1 MTSVVEGHR
10 DIQQVEQQGR
20 CSALVLG
27 GGGGLG
33 IAQAA
38 YIQAAA
44 ELGFR
49 PSIVVGTSVG
59 SLNGAWVAMHPDDPS
74 GLLDVWRGLHRMKV
88 LHLNPL
94 HLAARLAGRTGG
106 ISPNTIV
113 PYLIEHHIGKQCFEQ
128 TQVPLA
134 VVATNLSEGCKHVFR
149 EGRLDRAILA
159 STAIPGV
166 FDPVKIGGD
175 LFVDGCVTASVDL
188 ATAIEMGATEILAID
203 LTSTP
208 EPGQPRGVYG
218 VLRRSLGILSH
229 ATTDAMQAIARRH
242 MPVSVL
248 RPTVGSLSPWRI
260 AVDENDIEAS
270 LNEARVKL
278 RAALDADGH
287 VRPTLPAKPT
297 ASRRVY
303 ESAPI
308 KLKANAKAGHPRLGT
323 GEATA
328 G

>member
-1 MTSVVEGHR
+1 MT
-10 DIQQVEQQGR
+10 
-20 CSALVLG
+20 
-27 GGGGLG
+27 
-33 IAQAA
+33 QAA

-49 PSIVVGTSVG
+49 PAIVVGTSVG
-59 SLNGAWVAMHPDDPS
+59 ALNGAWVTMHPDDPG

-88 LHLNPL
+88 LNLNPL
-94 HLAARLAGRTGG
+94 RLAARLAGRTGG

-113 PYLIEHHIGKQCFEQ
+113 PYLIEHHIGERSFEDAE
-128 TQVPLA
+128 VPLA

-166 FDPVKIGGD
+166 FDPVNIGGD

-203 LTSTP
+203 LTSVP
-208 EPGQPRGVYG
+208 EPGQPRGVYS

-248 RPTVGSLSPWRI
+248 RPGVGSLSPWRI
-260 AVDENDIEAS
+260 AVEEKDIQAS
-270 LNEARVKL
+270 LAEA
-278 RAALDADGH
+278 RAALASVLDKDGRVRPIPAASPAAVPVPPHPVQFPLLGKTKH
-287 VRPTLPAKPT
+287 VR
-297 ASRRVY
+297 
-303 ESAPI
+303 
-308 KLKANAKAGHPRLGT
+308 PRLGT
-323 GEATA
+323 HEAGA